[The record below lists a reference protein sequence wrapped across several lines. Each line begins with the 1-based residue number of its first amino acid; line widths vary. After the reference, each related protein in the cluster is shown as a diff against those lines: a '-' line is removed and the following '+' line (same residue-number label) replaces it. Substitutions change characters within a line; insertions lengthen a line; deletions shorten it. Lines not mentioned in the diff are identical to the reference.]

1 MPVYRLCFACLLV
14 WFGLVWSGFLLKTS
28 KQANK
33 KLRQS
38 HVDQAGLELLIFLLH
53 HLLSVGITGV
63 CHHAELD
70 LIPLYIS
77 SVETT
82 AI

>member
-1 MPVYRLCFACLLV
+1 MFCFSL
-14 WFGLVWSGFLLKTS
+14 GFFFFLSL
-28 KQANK
+28 
-33 KLRQS
+33 LRQS